1 MFKNS
6 KTSIIIFAVLVV
18 AAIAFFPTI
27 GSNVKEYKDTNGE
40 NDFSLCKITDE
51 DIIEGMDS
59 STLNIVTFDEEQN
72 EYWYLGKYFNG
83 STSLSTG
90 TPLTKNNTINIQKFS
105 VTKGN
110 ARLLILADNTIVHDF
125 IPNESNQELSLN
137 NLQGDISLVIAG
149 ESTNFEVIFKVY

>member
-51 DIIEGMDS
+51 DIIEGIDS
-59 STLNIVTFDEEQN
+59 STLNIVTFDEAKN
-72 EYWYLGKYFNG
+72 EYWYLGKFFNG
-83 STSLSTG
+83 STTLG
-90 TPLTKNNTINIQKFS
+90 TANDLTADNTIVIQQFS

-110 ARLLILADNTIVHDF
+110 TRLLILADDKIVHDF
-125 IPNESNQELSLN
+125 TPNESNQEYSLN
-137 NLQGDISLVIAG
+137 NLQGDISLVVAG
-149 ESTNFEVIFKVY
+149 ESANFEVFFYVK

>member
-59 STLNIVTFDEEQN
+59 STLNIVTFDEKQN

-83 STSLSTG
+83 STSLDTG

>member
-90 TPLTKNNTINIQKFS
+90 TPLMKNNTINIQKFS

-125 IPNESNQELSLN
+125 SPNESNQELSLN

>member
-125 IPNESNQELSLN
+125 TPNESNQELSLN

>member
-51 DIIEGMDS
+51 DIILMKMIKDKKS
-59 STLNIVTFDEEQN
+59 ITIYNKKDLRDNFIFDIYN
-72 EYWYLGKYFNG
+72 
-83 STSLSTG
+83 
-90 TPLTKNNTINIQKFS
+90 
-105 VTKGN
+105 
-110 ARLLILADNTIVHDF
+110 
-125 IPNESNQELSLN
+125 
-137 NLQGDISLVIAG
+137 
-149 ESTNFEVIFKVY
+149 

>member
-110 ARLLILADNTIVHDF
+110 ARLLILAENTIVHDF
-125 IPNESNQELSLN
+125 TPNESNQELSLN

-149 ESTNFEVIFKVY
+149 ESTNFEVIFKVN

>member
-6 KTSIIIFAVLVV
+6 KTSIIIFAILVV

-27 GSNVKEYKDTNGE
+27 GNNVKEYKDTNGE

-125 IPNESNQELSLN
+125 SPNESNQELSLN